1 MSIVIELKRGTQPQK
16 ALNRLYKHTPLQ
28 STFGIQLL
36 ALVDGVPRVMPLK
49 RLLQIFLD
57 HRIEVLV
64 RKTQWELNKA
74 QERAHILEGLLIALD
89 HLDAV
94 IQTIR
99 ESPDV
104 ETARERLMERF
115 GLSEV
120 QAQAILDMQLR
131 RLTGLERQK
140 LEDEYGELLK
150 RISYLEGL
158 LASPHQQR
166 YVIRKDLLELRERY
180 ADPRRTKIL
189 PHADG
194 SFDEEDLIAKE
205 NVLVSVT
212 RRGYIKRVPW
222 TVYRAQRRGGRGVRG
237 MATDDEDEITMLV
250 AANSHDTLLFF
261 TDRGKVYQE
270 RVYQIPDAGRTAKGA
285 LLPGILAIAPD
296 ERVTA
301 MVAVSDFEEARYVML
316 ITKQG
321 TTKRVSIKEFD
332 SVRPSGLIAIRLQ
345 GDDRLGWARLTQGD
359 DEVILVTEQGQSI
372 RFNERDVRS
381 MGRIAAGVIGM
392 RLDEGDQLAVAEVV
406 EPEGKL
412 FLASRKGFGRCTKLA
427 SFRAQHRGGKGVR
440 AYSVTKTTGPIADGR
455 VVQDEDE
462 VTLMSEDGIILRT
475 RVVRIPVMGRYSR
488 GVKMM
493 DLKDGDRVASIARLF
508 NDEEEEVDEV
518 EEADQQ
524 DDAAPET
531 DEVRA
536 VAETENEASD
546 TEEDHEDEE

>member
-1 MSIVIELKRGTQPQK
+1 
-16 ALNRLYKHTPLQ
+16 
-28 STFGIQLL
+28 
-36 ALVDGVPRVMPLK
+36 MPLK